1 MMSYHFNVFLIYKA
15 ISNPFYVVSRAFSI
29 QQSWTESWGV
39 RIMYSTNGPQTAISC
54 ERGGPG
60 GHCAGNLQV
69 EDLLME
75 PDGWA

>member
-29 QQSWTESWGV
+29 QQSWTESWGL
-39 RIMYSTNGPQTAISC
+39 RIMYSTNGPQRQFPVKEEGLGVTVW
-54 ERGGPG
+54 E
-60 GHCAGNLQV
+60 NLQV